1 MAITLEHFCTKT
13 GKPIIADG
21 QPVTD
26 TIDHCLA
33 EYFAPNATFKIGV
46 VYQGL
51 TTEEDLKKHSG
62 LSLQFAADD
71 RFFFMDETLREKIFD
86 QPHFGAAYG
95 SNMFTPL
102 KSFEERE
109 NLRVLVVDASTG
121 ENGGIMPNA
130 EAIKLVGDGDG
141 KIDTKLHESL
151 GNTPQTPFQT
161 RFGIK
166 SRQQGLEPDENA
178 PITKTWQLGKGTFA
192 PRDLS
197 LMENGYDLVIS
208 TDQLKGRKNV
218 ENDLGILGSDRKLIT
233 VGNEIQPGEY
243 IMRMGIGNKTDA
255 YYGVTSTGAQFWNSF
270 PLGVQGD
277 VLPRLEKRLE
287 ELKEMASDPRKIA
300 QDYIDSM
307 DARYKHQIKEEE
319 KENFIDINNSNLE
332 AILNVIEQ
340 ALGDSDQDVFYRLLK
355 ADLNNHCQLL
365 ELPRVIDK
373 LQEHWREQ
381 YLDCASG
388 RLIKFDSAMAQT
400 CYDLAENE
408 VCYPKM
414 PDGAEVIV
422 YRGPTANSN
431 TVDIYINK
439 HLPDEPLDK
448 GTIKMSPKGL
458 KHSLS
463 DCDGDRM
470 AIALASEFPHTT
482 AEIKA
487 YQQEENRYADII
499 KLAKKAY
506 QGSFEQIALDAMEN
520 KVGMIANLCMKGIA
534 LENECIFVP
543 KEEARSLM
551 RDLSIGAMTMLAAE
565 NDSKNPI
572 SYPDNIRQQ
581 IVELAKFSQ
590 KELNPKTDI
599 HQSHNPINSCQEEP
613 IQKTDIN
620 QANNLSYYKHSS
632 DERKFSHISEED
644 VNIYLNK
651 AHNFY
656 HDVVGIMG
664 SQLQIEVDRG
674 KSANRSDP
682 NIINACNVI
691 VKNPDIALWVE
702 ERKVDEV
709 YIARPM
715 NIKGHGAIDLMAKMT
730 NEAFEENAL
739 VARSTQQFQDL
750 FKSIEFSSAQK
761 QQAAQLKKTYD
772 TLVNRAIEISRE
784 VAETPGPRIVAT
796 SAKGNSLEIIG
807 LAESKHPNAFDTNRK
822 LDIMIV
828 ENNDPK
834 KQAKNQWIALAPVFD
849 KNGLPQLKDNGKPMR
864 KRLGYISQETVQK
877 YPERMKQWA
886 EFKGLTSEVLPGLT
900 QRQVKTALNQAREF
914 AEQARQSIPDSQKE
928 AIVAAMWQLSTASSE
943 KQGFRKTSAVFA
955 MFGDEIIGR
964 LSELQFTDFAVVGT
978 HKPSNEHQGRKW
990 VGEKVPCSIVQAPD
1004 PAEPMQNKRWLVAEG
1019 KKLGV
1024 FRSESA
1030 QLPISTKFEAEIS
1043 SPQSASVILTSTIG
1057 NQLKVGQLKKYAY
1070 PEREWKGEKAN
1081 ITINLLGG
1089 KIPTAIA
1096 LIDGKPLGVIDK
1108 ESLALLSEKLSSKG
1122 RTVQGFQ
1129 FTATLESAPA
1139 TIANLKVDLQTIQ
1152 YPEIWTRETSTV
1164 NNKSLSL
1171 TDALKPLLKEK
1182 YKEKIEGLLHDDE
1195 SGLRAYLIPSN
1206 EVESFMHK
1214 RGINTEH
1221 LSQLSNEI
1229 DRKFG
1234 ASSFVGI
1241 AEKGDQEE
1249 LYFGILLPTQKS
1261 EEKTATRIEKA
1272 FNFPLEYEQMQGG
1285 ERIKFIAAP
1294 LDETLELISKAQT
1307 QIQQGKEEQ
1316 LSNAIAVPSEEK
1328 VQISMNPLANLQPLN
1343 ERVTPHF
1350 QKDVAMAEVATQFIG
1365 TPATLDAPSS
1375 TRNYQE
1381 AWRERAN
1388 TGVYTAEDTVMVSGS
1403 GLWRGVSQSQIEQ
1416 TFQQH
1421 YVPLLDKAVEAKAA
1435 FVVGDARGCDQLVQQ
1450 FLQECGY
1457 KFEHQDGFIK
1467 CTPESIQEI
1476 ESPLIQATS
1485 FADAPSAIASNI
1497 APRAITQP
1505 ETTPTPTQ
1513 SSQAESTAAPVRE
1526 AWEIE
1531 MLKQAIDSL
1540 KANTGNADE
1549 EIQTAT
1555 FSEGKYRIIL
1565 HEPTETLRIVD
1576 EISHRGTLYKAQ
1588 KGQPAKIGEFTS
1600 AEQESFLHSSVQ
1612 QKQSRSSQQQDLEH

>member
-1 MAITLEHFCTKT
+1 MAITLEHFCTQT

-21 QPVTD
+21 KPVTD

-102 KSFEERE
+102 KQFEERE

-151 GNTPQTPFQT
+151 GNIPQTPFQT

-197 LMENGYDLVIS
+197 QMGNGYDLVIS

-218 ENDLGILGSDRKLIT
+218 ENNLGLLGTDRKPLK

-243 IMRMGIGNKTDA
+243 IMTMGIGNKTDA
-255 YYGVTSTGAQFWNSF
+255 YYSVTSTGAQFWNSF

-307 DARYKHQIKEEE
+307 DARYKHQLEQEE
-319 KENFIDINNSNLE
+319 KENFIDINNSNLD
-332 AILNVIEQ
+332 AILDVIDQ

-388 RLIKFDSAMAQT
+388 RFIKFDSAMAQT
-400 CYDLAENE
+400 CHDLAENE

-414 PDGAEVIV
+414 PEGAEVIV

-439 HLPDEPLDK
+439 HLPGEPLDK

-482 AEIKA
+482 AEIKER
-487 YQQEENRYADII
+487 QQEENRYADII

-506 QGSFEQIALDAMEN
+506 EGSFEQIALDAMEN

-543 KEEARSLM
+543 KEEALELM
-551 RDLSIGAMTMLAAE
+551 RDISIGAVTMLTAE
-565 NDSKNPI
+565 NDLKNPV

-581 IVELAKFSQ
+581 IVELAKFCQ
-590 KELNPKTDI
+590 EELNSKTELN
-599 HQSHNPINSCQEEP
+599 QSHNPINSCQEELNP
-613 IQKTDIN
+613 QTEIN
-620 QANNLSYYKHSS
+620 QSNNLAYYKQSIDDIKLSS
-632 DERKFSHISEED
+632 LSQKD

-651 AHNFY
+651 ARKFY
-656 HDVVGIMG
+656 HDVVGVLG
-664 SQLQIEVDRG
+664 GQLQIEVDRG

-702 ERKVDEV
+702 ERKVDKV
-709 YIARPM
+709 YVSRPM
-715 NIKGHGAIDLMAKMT
+715 NIKGHGAVDLMARMT

-750 FKSIEFSSAQK
+750 FKGIEFSLAQK
-761 QQAAQLKKTYD
+761 QQAAELKKTYD
-772 TLVNRAIEISRE
+772 TLINRAIEISRE
-784 VAETPGPRIVAT
+784 VEEIPGPRIVAT
-796 SAKGNSLEIIG
+796 SARGNSIEIIDI
-807 LAESKHPNAFDTNRK
+807 AESKHPNAFDTNRK

-828 ENNDPK
+828 ENNDHK
-834 KQAKNQWIALAPVFD
+834 NQAKNQWIALAPVFD
-849 KNGLPQLKDNGKPMR
+849 KNGLPQFKENGKPMR
-864 KRLGYISQETVQK
+864 KRLGYISQESVQK
-877 YPERMKQWA
+877 YPERMRQWA
-886 EFKGLTSEVLPGLT
+886 ELKGLTPEILPGLT
-900 QRQVKTALNQAREF
+900 QRQVKTSLIQSKEF

-928 AIVAAMWQLSTASSE
+928 VIAAAMWQLSTASAE

-964 LSELQFTDFAVVGT
+964 LSKLQLTDFAVVGT

-990 VGEKVPCSIVQAPD
+990 VGEKVPCSIVQASD
-1004 PAEPMQNKRWLVAEG
+1004 PAEPTQNKRWLVAEG
-1019 KKLGV
+1019 KKLGI

-1030 QLPISTKFEAEIS
+1030 QLPIGTQFEAEIS
-1043 SPQSASVILTSTIG
+1043 SPQSASVILTSTLG
-1057 NQLKVGQLKKYAY
+1057 NQLKVGQLKKYDY
-1070 PEREWKGEKAN
+1070 SEREWNGEKAN
-1081 ITINLLGG
+1081 ITINVQGG
-1089 KIPTAIA
+1089 KIPTGIA

-1108 ESLALLSEKLSSKG
+1108 ESLALLSEKLLAKSRK
-1122 RTVQGFQ
+1122 VQGFK
-1129 FTATLESAPA
+1129 FPATLESAPA
-1139 TIANLKVDLQTIQ
+1139 TIANLKIDPQTIQ
-1152 YPEIWTRETSTV
+1152 YPEVWTRETPTV
-1164 NNKSLSL
+1164 SNQPLSL
-1171 TDALKPLLKEK
+1171 TEALKPLLKEK
-1182 YKEKIEGLLHDDE
+1182 YKQKIEGLLHDEE
-1195 SGLRAYLIPSN
+1195 SSLKAYLIPSN
-1206 EVESFMHK
+1206 EVESFGQK
-1214 RGINTEH
+1214 RGLNTER
-1221 LSQLSNEI
+1221 LNQFSSEI
-1229 DRKFG
+1229 ERKLG

-1241 AEKGDQEE
+1241 AEKGEQEE
-1249 LYFGILLPTQKS
+1249 LYFGILLPTKKF

-1285 ERIKFIAAP
+1285 ERINFIAAP
-1294 LDETLELISKAQT
+1294 LDEMQELILKAQT
-1307 QIQQGKEEQ
+1307 QIQLGKEEQ

-1328 VQISMNPLANLQPLN
+1328 VQTFMNPLANLQPLN

-1365 TPATLDAPSS
+1365 TPATLDTLSS

-1381 AWRERAN
+1381 AWCERAN
-1388 TGVYTAEDTVMVSGS
+1388 TGVYTAEDTIMVSGS
-1403 GLWRGVSQSQIEQ
+1403 GPWRGVSQSQIED

-1421 YVPLLDKAVEAKAA
+1421 YVPLLEKAVEAKAA

-1450 FLQECGY
+1450 FLKECGY

-1485 FADAPSAIASNI
+1485 LASVLSTIASNTAPHAI
-1497 APRAITQP
+1497 AQS
-1505 ETTPTPTQ
+1505 ETTPIQTQ
-1513 SSQAESTAAPVRE
+1513 SSQAESNAPLLRE

-1540 KANTGNADE
+1540 KANTANADE

-1576 EISHRGTLYKAQ
+1576 EIGPRGTLYKAQ

-1600 AEQESFLHSSVQ
+1600 TEQESFLHFSVQ
-1612 QKQSRSSQQQDLEH
+1612 QKQSRSNQHQDLEH

>member
-71 RFFFMDETLREKIFD
+71 RFFFMDETLREKMFD

-102 KSFEERE
+102 KQFEERE
-109 NLRVLVVDASTG
+109 NLRVLVVNASTG

-141 KIDTKLHESL
+141 KIDAKLHESL
-151 GNTPQTPFQT
+151 GSTAQTPFQT

-178 PITKTWQLGKGTFA
+178 TITKTWQLGKGTFA

-197 LMENGYDLVIS
+197 QLRNGYDLVIS

-218 ENDLGILGSDRKLIT
+218 ENDLGILGSDRKPLT

-243 IMRMGIGNKTDA
+243 VMSMGIGNKTDA

-270 PLGVQGD
+270 PLGVQSD

-319 KENFIDINNSNLE
+319 KEHFIDINNPNLD
-332 AILNVIEQ
+332 AILDVIDQ

-388 RLIKFDSAMAQT
+388 RFIKFDSAMAQT
-400 CYDLAENE
+400 CHDLAENE

-422 YRGPTANSN
+422 YRRPTANSN

-482 AEIKA
+482 AEIKER
-487 YQQEENRYADII
+487 QQEENRYAEIV

-551 RDLSIGAMTMLAAE
+551 RDISIGAMTMLAAE
-565 NDSKNPI
+565 NDPKNPI

-581 IVELAKFSQ
+581 IIELAKFR
-590 KELNPKTDI
+590 
-599 HQSHNPINSCQEEP
+599 QEEMNSKTAP
-613 IQKTDIN
+613 NVVNNLTSLPPEEPNQKTDKN
-620 QANNLSYYKHSS
+620 QASNLSYYKHSS
-632 DERKFSHISEED
+632 DERKLPPLSEED

-674 KSANRSDP
+674 KSANRSEQ

-702 ERKVDEV
+702 ERKVDKV
-709 YIARPM
+709 YVSIPM
-715 NIKGHGAIDLMAKMT
+715 NIKGHGAIDLMARMT

-750 FKSIEFSSAQK
+750 FKGIEFSPAQK
-761 QQAAQLKKTYD
+761 QQAAELKKTYD
-772 TLVNRAIEISRE
+772 TLINRAIEISKE
-784 VAETPGPRIVAT
+784 VEETPGPRIVAT
-796 SAKGNSLEIIG
+796 SAKGNSIEIIG
-807 LAESKHPNAFDTNRK
+807 LAQSKHPNAFDTNRK
-822 LDIMIV
+822 LNIMII

-834 KQAKNQWIALAPVFD
+834 KQTKNQWIALALVF
-849 KNGLPQLKDNGKPMR
+849 NESGVPQLKENGKPMR
-864 KRLGYISQETVQK
+864 KRLGYISQETVHK

-886 EFKGLTSEVLPGLT
+886 EFKGLTSELLPGLT
-900 QRQVKTALNQAREF
+900 QRQVKTALIQAKEF
-914 AEQARQSIPDSQKE
+914 AEQARQSIPASQKE
-928 AIVAAMWQLSTASSE
+928 VIAAAMWQLSTASTE

-964 LSELQFTDFAVVGT
+964 LSELQFTDFAIVGT

-990 VGEKVPCSIVQAPD
+990 VGEKVPCSMVQASD
-1004 PAEPMQNKRWLVAEG
+1004 PAEPTQNKRWLVAEG

-1030 QLPISTKFEAEIS
+1030 QLPIGTQFEAEIS
-1043 SPQSASVILTSTIG
+1043 SPKSASVILTSTIG

-1081 ITINLLGG
+1081 ITINKINVQGG
-1089 KIPTAIA
+1089 KISTAIA

-1108 ESLALLSEKLSSKG
+1108 ESLALLNEKLSAKG
-1122 RTVQGFQ
+1122 RKVQGFQ

-1139 TIANLKVDLQTIQ
+1139 TIANLKVDSQTLQ
-1152 YPEIWTRETSTV
+1152 YPEVWTRETSTV
-1164 NNKSLSL
+1164 SNKSLSL
-1171 TDALKPLLKEK
+1171 TDALKPFLKEK

-1195 SGLRAYLIPSN
+1195 SSLRAYLIPSN
-1206 EVESFMHK
+1206 EVESFGQK
-1214 RGINTEH
+1214 RGLNTER
-1221 LSQLSNEI
+1221 LNQLSSEI
-1229 DRKFG
+1229 ERKFG
-1234 ASSFVGI
+1234 TSSFVGI
-1241 AEKGDQEE
+1241 AEKGE
-1249 LYFGILLPTQKS
+1249 
-1261 EEKTATRIEKA
+1261 
-1272 FNFPLEYEQMQGG
+1272 
-1285 ERIKFIAAP
+1285 
-1294 LDETLELISKAQT
+1294 
-1307 QIQQGKEEQ
+1307 
-1316 LSNAIAVPSEEK
+1316 
-1328 VQISMNPLANLQPLN
+1328 
-1343 ERVTPHF
+1343 
-1350 QKDVAMAEVATQFIG
+1350 
-1365 TPATLDAPSS
+1365 
-1375 TRNYQE
+1375 
-1381 AWRERAN
+1381 
-1388 TGVYTAEDTVMVSGS
+1388 
-1403 GLWRGVSQSQIEQ
+1403 
-1416 TFQQH
+1416 
-1421 YVPLLDKAVEAKAA
+1421 
-1435 FVVGDARGCDQLVQQ
+1435 
-1450 FLQECGY
+1450 
-1457 KFEHQDGFIK
+1457 
-1467 CTPESIQEI
+1467 
-1476 ESPLIQATS
+1476 
-1485 FADAPSAIASNI
+1485 
-1497 APRAITQP
+1497 
-1505 ETTPTPTQ
+1505 
-1513 SSQAESTAAPVRE
+1513 
-1526 AWEIE
+1526 
-1531 MLKQAIDSL
+1531 
-1540 KANTGNADE
+1540 
-1549 EIQTAT
+1549 
-1555 FSEGKYRIIL
+1555 
-1565 HEPTETLRIVD
+1565 
-1576 EISHRGTLYKAQ
+1576 
-1588 KGQPAKIGEFTS
+1588 
-1600 AEQESFLHSSVQ
+1600 
-1612 QKQSRSSQQQDLEH
+1612 

>member
-1 MAITLEHFCTKT
+1 
-13 GKPIIADG
+13 
-21 QPVTD
+21 
-26 TIDHCLA
+26 
-33 EYFAPNATFKIGV
+33 
-46 VYQGL
+46 
-51 TTEEDLKKHSG
+51 
-62 LSLQFAADD
+62 
-71 RFFFMDETLREKIFD
+71 
-86 QPHFGAAYG
+86 
-95 SNMFTPL
+95 
-102 KSFEERE
+102 
-109 NLRVLVVDASTG
+109 
-121 ENGGIMPNA
+121 
-130 EAIKLVGDGDG
+130 
-141 KIDTKLHESL
+141 
-151 GNTPQTPFQT
+151 
-161 RFGIK
+161 
-166 SRQQGLEPDENA
+166 
-178 PITKTWQLGKGTFA
+178 
-192 PRDLS
+192 
-197 LMENGYDLVIS
+197 
-208 TDQLKGRKNV
+208 
-218 ENDLGILGSDRKLIT
+218 
-233 VGNEIQPGEY
+233 
-243 IMRMGIGNKTDA
+243 
-255 YYGVTSTGAQFWNSF
+255 
-270 PLGVQGD
+270 
-277 VLPRLEKRLE
+277 
-287 ELKEMASDPRKIA
+287 
-300 QDYIDSM
+300 
-307 DARYKHQIKEEE
+307 
-319 KENFIDINNSNLE
+319 
-332 AILNVIEQ
+332 
-340 ALGDSDQDVFYRLLK
+340 
-355 ADLNNHCQLL
+355 
-365 ELPRVIDK
+365 
-373 LQEHWREQ
+373 
-381 YLDCASG
+381 
-388 RLIKFDSAMAQT
+388 
-400 CYDLAENE
+400 
-408 VCYPKM
+408 
-414 PDGAEVIV
+414 
-422 YRGPTANSN
+422 
-431 TVDIYINK
+431 
-439 HLPDEPLDK
+439 
-448 GTIKMSPKGL
+448 MSPKGL

-470 AIALASEFPHTT
+470 AIALASEFPYTT
-482 AEIKA
+482 IEIKA
-487 YQQEENRYADII
+487 HQQEENRYAEIV

-551 RDLSIGAMTMLAAE
+551 RDISIGAMTMLAAE
-565 NDSKNPI
+565 NDPKNPI

-581 IVELAKFSQ
+581 IIELAKFRQ
-590 KELNPKTDI
+590 EELNSKTAP
-599 HQSHNPINSCQEEP
+599 NVVNNLNSLPPEEP
-613 IQKTDIN
+613 NQKTDTN
-620 QANNLSYYKHSS
+620 QASNLSYYKHSS
-632 DERKFSHISEED
+632 DERKLPPLSEED

-709 YIARPM
+709 YVARPM
-715 NIKGHGAIDLMAKMT
+715 NIKGHGAIDLMARMT

-750 FKSIEFSSAQK
+750 FKKIEFSPTQK

-784 VAETPGPRIVAT
+784 VEETPGPRIVAT
-796 SAKGNSLEIIG
+796 SAKGNSIEIIG
-807 LAESKHPNAFDTNRK
+807 LTESKHPNAFDTNRK

-828 ENNDPK
+828 ENNDHK

-849 KNGLPQLKDNGKPMR
+849 KNGLPHFKENGKPMR
-864 KRLGYISQETVQK
+864 KRLGYISPETVQK

-914 AEQARQSIPDSQKE
+914 AEQARQSITDSQKE
-928 AIVAAMWQLSTASSE
+928 VIAAAMWQLSTASSE

-1030 QLPISTKFEAEIS
+1030 QLPIGTKFEAEIS
-1043 SPQSASVILTSTIG
+1043 SPQSASVILTSTLG

-1070 PEREWKGEKAN
+1070 PDREWKREKAN

-1122 RTVQGFQ
+1122 RKVQGFQ

-1139 TIANLKVDLQTIQ
+1139 TIANLKVDSHTLQ
-1152 YPEIWTRETSTV
+1152 YPEIWTRETTTV

-1171 TDALKPLLKEK
+1171 TDALKPMLKEK
-1182 YKEKIEGLLHDDE
+1182 YKEKTEGLLHDEE
-1195 SGLRAYLIPSN
+1195 SGLKAYLIPSD
-1206 EVESFMHK
+1206 EVESFMQK
-1214 RGINTEH
+1214 REMNIEQ
-1221 LSQLSNEI
+1221 LSKLSNEI

-1241 AEKGDQEE
+1241 AEKGEQEE

-1285 ERIKFIAAP
+1285 ERIKLIAAP
-1294 LDETLELISKAQT
+1294 LDEMQELISKAQT

-1381 AWRERAN
+1381 AWRDLAN
-1388 TGVYTAEDTVMVSGS
+1388 TGVYTAEDTIMVSGS

-1421 YVPLLDKAVEAKAA
+1421 YVPLLEKAVEAKAA

-1450 FLQECGY
+1450 FLQERGY

-1485 FADAPSAIASNI
+1485 FAIVPNAIASNTAPHAI
-1497 APRAITQP
+1497 AQP
-1505 ETTPTPTQ
+1505 EITLTQTQ
-1513 SSQAESTAAPVRE
+1513 SSQPESDTPLVRE

-1540 KANTGNADE
+1540 KANTANADE

-1555 FSEGKYRIIL
+1555 FSEGKYRVIL

-1576 EISHRGTLYKAQ
+1576 EIGHRGTLYKAQ
-1588 KGQPAKIGEFTS
+1588 KRQPAKIGEFTS

-1612 QKQSRSSQQQDLEH
+1612 QKQSHSNQDQDLEH

>member
-1 MAITLEHFCTKT
+1 MAITLEHFCTQT

-21 QPVTD
+21 KPVTD

-62 LSLQFAADD
+62 LSLQFAADE
-71 RFFFMDETLREKIFD
+71 RFFFMDETLREKMFD

-102 KSFEERE
+102 KRFEERE
-109 NLRVLVVDASTG
+109 NLRVLVVDAATG
-121 ENGGIMPNA
+121 ENGGIMPNT

-141 KIDTKLHESL
+141 KIDAKLHESL

-197 LMENGYDLVIS
+197 QLGNGYDLVIS

-218 ENDLGILGSDRKLIT
+218 ENNLGILGSDRKLLM

-243 IMRMGIGNKTDA
+243 IMTMGIGNKTDA

-307 DARYKHQIKEEE
+307 DARYKHQLEQEE
-319 KENFIDINNSNLE
+319 KENFIDINNPNLD
-332 AILNVIEQ
+332 ALSNVIDK
-340 ALGDSDQDVFYRLLK
+340 ALGDSDQDLFYRLLK
-355 ADLNNHCQLL
+355 ADLNHHCQLL

-388 RLIKFDSAMAQT
+388 RLLKFDSAMAQT
-400 CYDLAENE
+400 CHDLAENE

-414 PDGAEVIV
+414 SDGAEVIV

-431 TVDIYINK
+431 TVDIYINR
-439 HLPDEPLDK
+439 HLADEPLDK

-470 AIALASEFPHTT
+470 AIALASEFPHTA
-482 AEIKA
+482 AEIKER
-487 YQQEENRYADII
+487 QQEENRYAEIV

-506 QGSFEQIALDAMEN
+506 EGSFEQIALDAMEN
-520 KVGMIANLCMKGIA
+520 KVGAIANLCMKGIA

-543 KEEARSLM
+543 QEEAWALM
-551 RDLSIGAMTMLAAE
+551 RDISIGAVTMLAAE
-565 NDSKNPI
+565 NDPKNPI
-572 SYPDNIRQQ
+572 SYPDHIRQQ
-581 IVELAKFSQ
+581 IVELAKF
-590 KELNPKTDI
+590 
-599 HQSHNPINSCQEEP
+599 CQEEINP
-613 IQKTDIN
+613 KFDIS
-620 QANNLSYYKHSS
+620 QYDNLTHYNYSR
-632 DERKFSHISEED
+632 DDRKFPPISEQD
-644 VNIYLNK
+644 VNIYLDK
-651 AHNFY
+651 ARQFY

-664 SQLQIEVDRG
+664 GQLQIEVDRG
-674 KSANRSDP
+674 KSANRSEP
-682 NIINACNVI
+682 SIINACNVI

-709 YIARPM
+709 YVARPM
-715 NIKGHGAIDLMAKMT
+715 NIKGHGAIDLMARMT
-730 NEAFEENAL
+730 NEAFAENAL

-750 FKSIEFSSAQK
+750 FKGIEFSPAQK
-761 QQAAQLKKTYD
+761 QQASELKKTYD
-772 TLVNRAIEISRE
+772 TLLNRAIEISRE
-784 VAETPGPRIVAT
+784 VEETPGSRLVAT
-796 SAKGNSLEIIG
+796 SARGNSIEIIG

-828 ENNDPK
+828 ENNDRKNP
-834 KQAKNQWIALAPVFD
+834 AKNQWIALAPVFD
-849 KNGLPQLKDNGKPMR
+849 ENGLPQLKENGKPMR

-877 YPERMKQWA
+877 YPERMRQWA
-886 EFKGLTSEVLPGLT
+886 EFKGLTPEVLPGLT
-900 QRQVKTALNQAREF
+900 QRQVKTALAQAREF
-914 AEQARQSIPDSQKE
+914 AEQARQSIPNSQKE
-928 AIVAAMWQLSTASSE
+928 AIAAAMWQLSTANAE

-955 MFGDEIIGR
+955 IFGDEIIGR

-990 VGEKVPCSIVQAPD
+990 VGEKVLCSIVQASD

-1030 QLPISTKFEAEIS
+1030 QLPIGTQFEAEIS
-1043 SPQSASVILTSTIG
+1043 SPSSASVVLTSTLG
-1057 NQLKVGQLKKYAY
+1057 NQLKVRQLKKYAY

-1081 ITINLLGG
+1081 ITINVQSG

-1122 RTVQGFQ
+1122 RKVQGFQ
-1129 FTATLESAPA
+1129 FAATLESTPA
-1139 TIANLKVDLQTIQ
+1139 TIANLKVDSQTLQ
-1152 YPEIWTRETSTV
+1152 YPEVWTRETPTAS
-1164 NNKSLSL
+1164 NKPLSL
-1171 TDALKPLLKEK
+1171 TDALKPLLQEK
-1182 YKEKIEGLLHDDE
+1182 YQEKTEGLLHDDE

-1206 EVESFMHK
+1206 EVETFMQK
-1214 RGINTEH
+1214 RGISAEQ
-1221 LSQLSNEI
+1221 LDPLSNEI
-1229 DRKFG
+1229 ERKFG

-1241 AEKGDQEE
+1241 AEKGEQEE
-1249 LYFGILLPTQKS
+1249 LYFGILLPTKKS
-1261 EEKTATRIEKA
+1261 EQKTATRIEKA

-1285 ERIKFIAAP
+1285 ERIKLIAAP
-1294 LDETLELISKAQT
+1294 LNEMQELISTAQA
-1307 QIQQGKEEQ
+1307 QIQQRK
-1316 LSNAIAVPSEEK
+1316 
-1328 VQISMNPLANLQPLN
+1328 
-1343 ERVTPHF
+1343 
-1350 QKDVAMAEVATQFIG
+1350 
-1365 TPATLDAPSS
+1365 
-1375 TRNYQE
+1375 
-1381 AWRERAN
+1381 
-1388 TGVYTAEDTVMVSGS
+1388 
-1403 GLWRGVSQSQIEQ
+1403 
-1416 TFQQH
+1416 
-1421 YVPLLDKAVEAKAA
+1421 
-1435 FVVGDARGCDQLVQQ
+1435 
-1450 FLQECGY
+1450 
-1457 KFEHQDGFIK
+1457 
-1467 CTPESIQEI
+1467 EI
-1476 ESPLIQATS
+1476 ESISEAELQAMKTAIG
-1485 FADAPSAIASNI
+1485 FAGAPSAIA
-1497 APRAITQP
+1497 QP

-1513 SSQAESTAAPVRE
+1513 SPQPESGIAQVRE
-1526 AWEIE
+1526 EWEIG
-1531 MLKQAIDSL
+1531 MLKQAIASL
-1540 KANTGNADE
+1540 KANTANADE

-1555 FSEGKYRIIL
+1555 FSKGKYRVIL
-1565 HEPTETLRIVD
+1565 HEPTETLRIID
-1576 EISHRGTLYKAQ
+1576 ENGQRGTLYKAQ
-1588 KGQPAKIGEFTS
+1588 KGQPAQIGEFTS
-1600 AEQESFLHSSVQ
+1600 AEQESFLHSFLE
-1612 QKQSRSSQQQDLEH
+1612 QKRSRSNQHQDLEH